1 MMSYSVKGIREKF
14 KSQGIFYTP
23 VELCLYLKSFLPE
36 DVDEVYDPT
45 CGRGNLLSV
54 FDDNVK
60 KYGQDLNEEELIVA
74 RETLVNFTGEIG
86 DTLKNPAFIDKKF
99 KNIIANPP
107 FSVKWDQ
114 MPDDIRFNVAPA
126 LAPASKA
133 DWAFMLHI
141 LHMLDKDG
149 VAVVMNFPGV
159 LYRRNAEGKIRK
171 WFVENNYIDKV
182 VHIQGDKF
190 EDTKI
195 ATCLII
201 LKKNKIN
208 KDVLFIDSENDME
221 RLVTFEEIEEN
232 DFNLSVNTYIQKE
245 EIKEEI
251 DIEEFSKETNELSLR
266 NIEVAL
272 NFNLTQYQIFGVGD
286 FMDFINK
293 LKKLIEEY
301 ERKYLSG
308 ENIFD
313 FLGGVE
319 WEKIK

>member
-74 RETLVNFTGEIG
+74 RETLVNFIGEIG

>member
-251 DIEEFSKETNELSLR
+251 DIDKLTKETNEISLR
-266 NIEVAL
+266 NIEIAL
-272 NFNLTQYQIFGVGD
+272 SFNLAQYQIFRVGD
-286 FMDFINK
+286 FMDFTNK
-293 LKKLIEEY
+293 IKKIIEKYEMEY
-301 ERKYLSG
+301 LTAKLG
-308 ENIFD
+308 ID
-313 FLGGVE
+313 FFTGGVND
-319 WEKIK
+319 KR